1 VLGAVREFAGKAPQ
15 SDDIT
20 VLALRY
26 RPLGAHGNKRGEPT

>member
-1 VLGAVREFAGKAPQ
+1 MVNRNLESVKEFAGTAPQ

-26 RPLGAHGNKRGEPT
+26 LGE